1 MQVCYGLPRIDVKM
15 GPQMILVN
23 FPSRMMWI
31 SLRNSNFSRKGHT
44 QLKQIGFLLEL
55 ASGSVAP
62 GLHTEGYPAV
72 CYFLRPGKYSQAF
85 KQLWIR
91 GFTGLN

>member
-1 MQVCYGLPRIDVKM
+1 
-15 GPQMILVN
+15 MILVN

-62 GLHTEGYPAV
+62 GLRTEGCPAV
-72 CYFLRPGKYSQAF
+72 CYFFEAGEVQSGLQTTMDSWFY
-85 KQLWIR
+85 
-91 GFTGLN
+91 GFNLGVYRV